1 MYMINTYDEFNIYS
15 DDVSHEDI
23 MSYIEEL
30 MYDGVEELEN
40 LYTLCIKKF
49 GNTQIVKEI
58 FDEAN

>member
-1 MYMINTYDEFNIYS
+1 MYMIDAYDEFNIYS
-15 DDVSHEDI
+15 DVSREDI

-30 MYDGVEELEN
+30 MHDGVEELEN
-40 LYTLCIKKF
+40 LYTLCVQKF